1 MRSLTFETHAFPTA
15 PEGDLDHNNGMPG
28 LELAKWLRNAVEDA
42 GLPCSEP
49 MQEDYGWGFWLR
61 SDCTI
66 WVAVSFAG
74 GTQHEEHACPEWVVS
89 VVHERPIIWPTQW
102 FKEKKS
108 RPIVESAFAAI
119 RKVVAQNPNIR
130 VLRDVEA

>member
-1 MRSLTFETHAFPTA
+1 MRSITFETHAFPTA

-28 LELAKWLRNAVEDA
+28 LALAEWLRNAVEDA
-42 GLPCSEP
+42 GRPCNEP
-49 MQEDYGWGFWLR
+49 MQEDYGWGFWLQ

-89 VVHERPIIWPTQW
+89 VVHERPIFWPKQW
-102 FKEKKS
+102 FKQKKC
-108 RPIVESAFAAI
+108 RPIVESVFAAI
-119 RKVVAQNPNIR
+119 RKVVEENPNIR
-130 VLRDVEA
+130 VLEDAKA